1 MITFADM
8 IFKQV
13 LIEEKSHRFNRNS
26 PFVVKIK
33 YIHYNT
39 NIYSIQGNVDS
50 FKLIVSIYNQFLF
63 NVVFRQFPEIQ
74 NVNQIV
80 AFL

>member
-33 YIHYNT
+33 YIYHNA
-39 NIYSIQGNVDS
+39 NIYSIQENADI

-63 NVVFRQFPEIQ
+63 NVVFRQ
-74 NVNQIV
+74 V
-80 AFL
+80 L

>member
-26 PFVVKIK
+26 PFVVKIE
-33 YIHYNT
+33 YIYHNT
-39 NIYSIQGNVDS
+39 NIHSIQENADI
-50 FKLIVSIYNQFLF
+50 FKVIVSIYNQFLF
-63 NVVFRQFPEIQ
+63 NVVVRQ
-74 NVNQIV
+74 V
-80 AFL
+80 L

>member
-1 MITFADM
+1 MNVYEQTRGCKNFP

-33 YIHYNT
+33 YIYHNT
-39 NIYSIQGNVDS
+39 NVH
-50 FKLIVSIYNQFLF
+50 LI
-63 NVVFRQFPEIQ
+63 
-74 NVNQIV
+74 
-80 AFL
+80 

>member
-8 IFKQV
+8 LFKQV

-26 PFVVKIK
+26 PFVVKIE
-33 YIHYNT
+33 YIHHNT
-39 NIYSIQGNVDS
+39 NIHSIQENADIL
-50 FKLIVSIYNQFLF
+50 KLIVSIYNQFLF

-74 NVNQIV
+74 NVNQTV